1 MVLELSS
8 DVKCNRIVGWWH
20 IFTEKIMP
28 LRQKWSE
35 EEHKAMR

>member
-8 DVKCNRIVGWWH
+8 DVKYRIMGWWH

-28 LRQKWSE
+28 SRQKWSE
-35 EEHKAMR
+35 EGHKAMC